1 MATGPPGGKATVPSP
16 LGLVGELVADADG
29 CGAIATDAASSAA
42 WLAVAVP
49 SAINA
54 RAPASTAL
62 AATRR
67 IRVVVVLVVIS
78 VLLSALVFRFISRC
92 VPVRCTYCA

>member
-1 MATGPPGGKATVPSP
+1 V
-16 LGLVGELVADADG
+16 VADADD
-29 CGAIATDAASSAA
+29 CGAIATGAASSAA

-54 RAPASTAL
+54 RAAASTAP

-78 VLLSALVFRFISRC
+78 VLLSALVFRF
-92 VPVRCTYCA
+92 VPVCSSDVTYCA

>member
-1 MATGPPGGKATVPSP
+1 MLKVSLP
-16 LGLVGELVADADG
+16 LPDGEVGFV
-29 CGAIATDAASSAA
+29 SA

-54 RAPASTAL
+54 RAPASTAP

-78 VLLSALVFRFISRC
+78 VLLSALVFRFISR
-92 VPVRCTYCA
+92 VFR

>member
-1 MATGPPGGKATVPSP
+1 V
-16 LGLVGELVADADG
+16 VADADD
-29 CGAIATDAASSAA
+29 CGAIATDAVSSAA

-54 RAPASTAL
+54 RAAPPSTAP

-78 VLLSALVFRFISRC
+78 VLLSAWVFRFISRFF
-92 VPVRCTYCA
+92 R